1 MPLTLPEHVEEFR
14 DRTWRR
20 EDARRIETAHEA
32 ERFIERVGFM
42 SCMTDARRPG
52 ASLYVAVCGRR
63 DAVMPRN
70 VQTDPEASQTWLLKD
85 ELIRRGKVY
94 YAKLSRGKATF
105 IAPRMVPAFTAIWG
119 VKRAEEA
126 DRLSAPARKILRV
139 LRREWEMATS
149 DLRADSGVTDRAVF
163 TKALDELQATLLVVP
178 SEVLYA
184 PKFTYIWSLAVGRFP
199 DELRTRMKRE
209 TAVRELAK
217 TFLTCA
223 GMTLPG
229 ELAKVTGL
237 PRWEAGLGNRALVT
251 EGFATTPARG
261 VYLLADDAVSSDSG
275 AGEL

>member
-1 MPLTLPEHVEEFR
+1 MPLTLPEHIEEFR

-42 SCMTDARRPG
+42 SCLTDARRPG

-119 VKRAEEA
+119 LKRAEEA

-149 DLRADSGVTDRAVF
+149 DLRADSGVADRAVF

-184 PKFTYIWSLAVGRFP
+184 PKFTYIWSLAMGRFP

-217 TFLTCA
+217 TFLTSA

-237 PRWEAGLGNRALVT
+237 PRWEAGLGNRALVK

-261 VYLLADDAVSSDSG
+261 VYLLADGVVSSDSG

>member
-1 MPLTLPEHVEEFR
+1 VPLTLPEHIEEFR

-105 IAPRMVPAFTAIWG
+105 IAPRLVPAFTAIWG
-119 VKRAEEA
+119 LKRAEEA

-209 TAVRELAK
+209 TGVRELAK

>member
-1 MPLTLPEHVEEFR
+1 MPLTLPEHIEEFR

-42 SCMTDARRPG
+42 SCLTDARRPG

-119 VKRAEEA
+119 VRRAEEA

-149 DLRADSGVTDRAVF
+149 DLRADSGVTERAAF
-163 TKALDELQATLLVVP
+163 TRALDELQATLLVVP
-178 SEVLYA
+178 SEVLYT

-199 DELRTRMKRE
+199 DELRTRLKRE
-209 TAVRELAK
+209 TAVREIAK
-217 TFLTCA
+217 TFLTSA

-237 PRWEAGLGNRALVT
+237 PRWEAGLGNRALVK
-251 EGFATTPARG
+251 EGFATSPARG
-261 VYLLADDAVSSDSG
+261 VYVLADGADSSDTG
-275 AGEL
+275 AGER